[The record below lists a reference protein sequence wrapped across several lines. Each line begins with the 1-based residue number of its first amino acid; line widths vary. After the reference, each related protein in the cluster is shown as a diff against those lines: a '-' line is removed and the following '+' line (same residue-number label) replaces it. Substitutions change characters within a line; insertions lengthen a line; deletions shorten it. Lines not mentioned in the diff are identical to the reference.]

1 MKILVVEDDSV
12 CAKLL
17 KLILERYGSV
27 DVAEDGVIGLSSVSE
42 ALEQSQPYDLICLD
56 IMMPNMDGHAALQK
70 IREVERLHGFNIGQG
85 AKILMTTALSDHKT
99 IIKTFRGECDG
110 YIVKP
115 IEKNSLNEKLK
126 ELELI

>member
-70 IREVERLHGFNIGQG
+70 IREIERLHGFNIGQG